1 VEPYNSRIRYHH
13 RCFCGC
19 DVADELDAIHT
30 PPHHTYN
37 DDDGVDVCGA
47 CCGDGSHDVLNYIC
61 GTIPFHFVDL
71 NNEKFIMSYFI
82 RLLYS

>member
-1 VEPYNSRIRYHH
+1 VESYYTHIRYLH
-13 RCFCGC
+13 RYFCGC
-19 DVADELDAIHT
+19 DVAGELYAIHT
-30 PPHHTYN
+30 PLHHTYN
-37 DDDGVDVCGA
+37 DGDGVDVCDA
-47 CCGDGSHDVLNYIC
+47 CCGDGSHGVLNYIY